1 MLPWEHGEWHIRK
14 SYILQ
19 LRQCSQ
25 SNSGFDDDAAFCQHG
40 KISILFRDVS
50 SSVDTVPNAP
60 TIIGST
66 ATFTFQ
72 SFWIVINEQIL
83 IIYFSYV
90 SLIPSWFNFLARG
103 KGKLVIKHPLFSLY
117 ITITSGL
124 WCYITLSVFVGK
136 FHKILQCLFS
146 ITDSSP
152 VSTICL
158 YKLGSKSCIRT
169 NESFFPVCYD
179 TFVTDFVYWSH
190 FQFSLCKENSF
201 VNVFIDLCS

>member
-1 MLPWEHGEWHIRK
+1 MMLPSVSMGQFQFFFR
-14 SYILQ
+14 
-19 LRQCSQ
+19 
-25 SNSGFDDDAAFCQHG
+25 GF
-40 KISILFRDVS
+40 S
-50 SSVDTVPNAP
+50 SSVDTVHNAP
-60 TIIGST
+60 TTIGTT

-72 SFWIVINEQIL
+72 SFWILINEQIL

-103 KGKLVIKHPLFSLY
+103 KGKLVIKHSLSSVY
-117 ITITSGL
+117 ITITLAL
-124 WCYITLSVFVGK
+124 WSYITLSVFVGK
-136 FHKILQCLFS
+136 YHKVLQCFFS

-152 VSTICL
+152 VSRICL

-201 VNVFIDLCS
+201 VNVLIDLCS